1 MALAHSRVTAQ
12 GQISVPAEV
21 RKKLGIGPGSVLE
34 WEEDGEKM
42 VVRRSGRFTSEDIH
56 RRLFPKK
63 APAPHTVEEMKE
75 GIRQHVRERH
85 ARR

>member
-1 MALAHSRVTAQ
+1 MAIAHSKVTAQ

-21 RKKLGIGPGSVLE
+21 RRKLGIGPGSVLE

-42 VVRRSGRFTSEDIH
+42 VVRRSGRFTSEDVH
-56 RRLFPKK
+56 RALFPKK
-63 APAPHTVEEMKE
+63 SPPRHTLEEMKE
-75 GIRQHVRERH
+75 SIGQRMKERY

>member
-1 MALAHSRVTAQ
+1 MALAHSKVTAQ
-12 GQISVPAEV
+12 GQISVPVEV

-56 RRLFPKK
+56 RALFPKK
-63 APAPHTVEEMKE
+63 APAPHTIEEMKE
-75 GIRQHVRERH
+75 GIRRRVKERS

>member
-1 MALAHSRVTAQ
+1 MALAHSKLTAQ

-21 RKKLGIGPGSVLE
+21 RKKLGIGPGSILE

-56 RRLFPKK
+56 RALFPKK
-63 APAPHTVEEMKE
+63 APAPHTIEEMKE
-75 GIRQHVRERH
+75 GIRRRVKERS